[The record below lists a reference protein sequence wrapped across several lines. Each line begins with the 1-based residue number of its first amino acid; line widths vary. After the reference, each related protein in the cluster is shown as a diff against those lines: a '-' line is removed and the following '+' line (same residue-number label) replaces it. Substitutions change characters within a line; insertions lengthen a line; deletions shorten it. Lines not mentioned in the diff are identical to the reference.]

1 MHSARVAALPGEGED
16 RNGEPAVL
24 LHSPG
29 FYAPFALPTLTHW
42 DAATQSVHLYF
53 PGSFLTEGED
63 RNGRVFLPLIDVNY
77 SCRSATT
84 ILAGRGHGSKAFRG
98 DRAEVLRGGDHG
110 RSRRHHRS
118 SLRGVVVVGVVVVGV
133 VVVGPW
139 G

>member
-63 RNGRVFLPLIDVNY
+63 RNGRVFLYRAKLRLARPL
-77 SCRSATT
+77 SRT
-84 ILAGRGHGSKAFRG
+84 IPFGVRAPVGRF
-98 DRAEVLRGGDHG
+98 
-110 RSRRHHRS
+110 
-118 SLRGVVVVGVVVVGV
+118 
-133 VVVGPW
+133 
-139 G
+139 

>member
-53 PGSFLTEGED
+53 LGSFLTEGED
-63 RNGRVFLPLIDVNY
+63 RNGRVFLYRAKLRLARPLSRAVP
-77 SCRSATT
+77 SGV
-84 ILAGRGHGSKAFRG
+84 LPPWRG
-98 DRAEVLRGGDHG
+98 L
-110 RSRRHHRS
+110 
-118 SLRGVVVVGVVVVGV
+118 
-133 VVVGPW
+133 
-139 G
+139 